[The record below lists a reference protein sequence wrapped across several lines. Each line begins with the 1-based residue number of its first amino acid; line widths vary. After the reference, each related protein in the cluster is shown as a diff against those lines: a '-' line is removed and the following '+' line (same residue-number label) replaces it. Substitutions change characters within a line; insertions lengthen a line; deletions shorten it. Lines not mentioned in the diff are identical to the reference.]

1 MKITEL
7 RDLTNEE
14 LEAKLVDFRE
24 ELFNLRFQKALNR
37 LDNPLRMK
45 VVKKDIARIKTLI
58 KERQLS
64 VSGN

>member
-14 LEAKLVDFRE
+14 LQAKLSDFRE

-37 LDNPLRMK
+37 LDNPLRIK
-45 VVKKDIARIKTLI
+45 VVKRDVARIKTLI
-58 KERQLS
+58 KERELS

>member
-14 LEAKLVDFRE
+14 LQAKLSDFRE

-45 VVKKDIARIKTLI
+45 VVKRDIARIKTLI

>member
-1 MKITEL
+1 MKINEL

-14 LEAKLVDFRE
+14 LQAKFTDLRE

-45 VVKKDIARIKTLI
+45 VVKKDVARIKTLI

-64 VSGN
+64 VSAN

>member
-14 LEAKLVDFRE
+14 LQAKLTDFRE

-45 VVKKDIARIKTLI
+45 VVKRDVARIKTLI
-58 KERQLS
+58 NERKLS

>member
-14 LEAKLVDFRE
+14 LQAKLVDFRE

-45 VVKKDIARIKTLI
+45 VVKRDVARIKTLI
-58 KERQLS
+58 NERKLS

>member
-14 LEAKLVDFRE
+14 LQAKLTDFRE

-37 LDNPLRMK
+37 LDNPLRIK
-45 VVKKDIARIKTLI
+45 VVKRDVARIKTLI
-58 KERQLS
+58 NERKLS

>member
-14 LEAKLVDFRE
+14 LQAKLSDFRE

-37 LDNPLRMK
+37 LDNPLRIK
-45 VVKKDIARIKTLI
+45 VVKRDVARIKTLI